1 MQRDLVF
8 GCATLALAG
17 GYYLL
22 SAALPHSLLD
32 DAIGPQGLPK
42 AYAVLLAGL
51 SVLQIARALVRRPAA
66 AAPAPRQGG
75 HLHKLRRAMG
85 MLMIGAVYLA
95 LVPWLGYILSL
106 AGLILATIRYQGGAG
121 VRRAAT
127 IAVTGALFF
136 WLLFVLLLGIPQPAG
151 FWPSLR

>member
-8 GCATLALAG
+8 GCATLALSG

-22 SAALPHSLLD
+22 AAALPHSLLD

-42 AYAVLLAGL
+42 AYAFLLAGL
-51 SVLQIARALVRRPAA
+51 SVFQIARALVRRPAA
-66 AAPAPRQGG
+66 AAPRQGG
-75 HLHKLRRAMG
+75 HLQRLRRAMG
-85 MLMIGAVYLA
+85 MLMIGAAYLA
-95 LVPWLGYILSL
+95 CVPWLGYFLSL
-106 AGLILATIRYQGGAG
+106 AGLIFATIRYQGGEG

-151 FWPSLR
+151 FWPSLL